1 MFNFSAMAVWEML
14 WIFLN
19 KFVNFAHSHR
29 ELRWQ
34 VFQPVAG
41 HSGTHFH
48 HHPLIFSPNSTQY
61 LCPQYLDCRK
71 PVIPSEFQ
79 WEFHLCHY
87 GNQAM
92 TYLYHTHQV
101 CYRGSSKVMEL
112 SLVVITFMIREVRD
126 GVQSM
131 VLLFGTG
138 LYDME
143 EWLADSR
150 YSKTLLM
157 QDLEFLW
164 QYSWKFGSSGM

>member
-1 MFNFSAMAVWEML
+1 M
-14 WIFLN
+14 
-19 KFVNFAHSHR
+19 
-29 ELRWQ
+29 
-34 VFQPVAG
+34 
-41 HSGTHFH
+41 
-48 HHPLIFSPNSTQY
+48 
-61 LCPQYLDCRK
+61 
-71 PVIPSEFQ
+71 
-79 WEFHLCHY
+79 
-87 GNQAM
+87 
-92 TYLYHTHQV
+92 
-101 CYRGSSKVMEL
+101 MEL

-164 QYSWKFGSSGM
+164 QYS